1 MGSYMHIF
9 VFSFNRGRYLENC
22 VSSIETCAPQCRLTI
37 IDDGSDDPETREVLA
52 AVAKRHRVIDRTAES
67 GHKLGG
73 LYANMQAAF
82 EMASDDELMCFL
94 QDDTQMVRPLSEA
107 DIQGL
112 KESFDAQPD
121 LGFISP
127 AFVRGISLK
136 KSADRD
142 FRFDAERNFWFWY
155 PRKRSTGTWFSA
167 LLIADVARLRSVG
180 WEFEVGESVNNRRAA
195 KIFCRMAR
203 MRAPFAMWLPNG
215 GAYRGKQKSL
225 ALRFGEWVRS
235 CGFYPLRMMSGE
247 EVAVLQESQPPR
259 LPVAEEFLSAERRLK
274 TPWAYDPMQGAGW
287 LKLLDRL
294 ERKVRTPRKP

>member
-1 MGSYMHIF
+1 MHIF

-22 VSSIETCAPQCRLTI
+22 VRSIETCAPQCRLTI

-52 AVAKRHRVIDRTAES
+52 AVAERHQVIDRTAES

-82 EMASDDELMCFL
+82 EMASEDTLMCFL
-94 QDDTQMVRPLSEA
+94 QDDTQMVRPLSQA
-107 DIQGL
+107 DIQEL
-112 KESFDAQPD
+112 KNSFDTQPD

-136 KSADRD
+136 KAADRD
-142 FRFDAERNFWFWY
+142 FRFDSERGFWFWY

-180 WEFEVGESVNNRRAA
+180 WQFEVGESVNNRRAA

-225 ALRFGEWVRS
+225 ALRFGEWVRN
-235 CGFYPLRMMSGE
+235 CGFYPLRMMSE
-247 EVAVLQESQPPR
+247 KEVDALRQSEPPR
-259 LPVAEEFLSAERRLK
+259 LPVAEEFLSAERSLK

-294 ERKVRTPRKP
+294 ERKLRGAKKG